1 MKKQVLLIMFLLSAI
16 VGTVKAA
23 EVEIS
28 LQQVSASSEGKRNNQ
43 KGGIRHAPSVHP
55 KLPTV
60 ILDGNSIQ
68 ISTFVNGANL
78 NLVLY
83 DENDNIIYD
92 MTTIATTSVWSTS
105 LPNDIIDNTA
115 SLRLIVNDNIYIGK
129 F

>member
-1 MKKQVLLIMFLLSAI
+1 MFLLSAI

>member
-1 MKKQVLLIMFLLSAI
+1 MKKVLLMMFLLSAI
-16 VGTVKAA
+16 VRTVKAA

-60 ILDGNSIQ
+60 ILLDGNTIQ

-92 MTTIATTSVWSTS
+92 MTTIATTSVWSIS
-105 LPNDIIDNTA
+105 IPNDIIDNA
-115 SLRLIVNDNIYIGK
+115 YSLRLIVNDKMYIGK